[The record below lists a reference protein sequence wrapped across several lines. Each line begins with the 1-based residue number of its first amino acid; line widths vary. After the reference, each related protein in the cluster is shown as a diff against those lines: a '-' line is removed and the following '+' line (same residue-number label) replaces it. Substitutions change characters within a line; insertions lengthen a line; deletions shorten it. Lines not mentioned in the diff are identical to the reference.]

1 MNEKKICPLL
11 SLKAQAGI
19 YGVPC
24 AETAC
29 AWWDGCQ
36 CVLCSIADNMGEI
49 AANSVDLNNLAELP
63 VRLKN

>member
-1 MNEKKICPLL
+1 MSKEKICPLL
-11 SLKAQAGI
+11 SLI
-19 YGVPC
+19 WIDPHGVPC
-24 AETAC
+24 AETDC
-29 AWWDGCQ
+29 AWWDGYQ